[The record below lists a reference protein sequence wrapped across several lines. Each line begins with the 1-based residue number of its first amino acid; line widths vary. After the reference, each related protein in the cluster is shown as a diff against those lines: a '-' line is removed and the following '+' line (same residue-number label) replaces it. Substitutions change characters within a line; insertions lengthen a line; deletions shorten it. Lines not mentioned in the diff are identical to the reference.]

1 MFGARQRPRQQQHPC
16 AALKL
21 ATLTVPPSAPICNV
35 SMSVPL
41 GVSVML
47 SFSAVDRDRVAMA
60 VQHQ

>member
-1 MFGARQRPRQQQHPC
+1 M
-16 AALKL
+16 

-35 SMSVPL
+35 SMSVPM